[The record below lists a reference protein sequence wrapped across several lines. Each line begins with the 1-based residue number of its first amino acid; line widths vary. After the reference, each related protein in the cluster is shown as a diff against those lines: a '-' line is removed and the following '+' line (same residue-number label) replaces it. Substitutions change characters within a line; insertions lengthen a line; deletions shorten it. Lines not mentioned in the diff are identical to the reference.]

1 MSHDNHYDLQISYY
15 SLSFYQGFK
24 LSLIIV
30 AHIYVN
36 SKLSISF
43 LYLAGISKFIFFK
56 ISAIIAI

>member
-1 MSHDNHYDLQISYY
+1 MSYNNYYNFYFSYY
-15 SLSFYQGFK
+15 SVNFYKGIKFFPV
-24 LSLIIV
+24 IV

-43 LYLAGISKFIFFK
+43 LYLAGISKFIFSK